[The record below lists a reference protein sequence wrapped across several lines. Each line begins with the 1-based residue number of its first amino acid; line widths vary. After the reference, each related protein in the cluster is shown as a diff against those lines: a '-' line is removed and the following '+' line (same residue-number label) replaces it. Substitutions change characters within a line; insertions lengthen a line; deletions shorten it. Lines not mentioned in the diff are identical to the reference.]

1 MINYANNFRYS
12 AHRVY
17 SDDLGAAIVLFVLI
31 KFLGRPKNK
40 KDSFIIKN
48 VHIITGD
55 GTEAV
60 NRNVYVTKGIIEE
73 RQCIPKAPLR
83 PSIFPI
89 TADDGTERK
98 IDVSHYST
106 DSKITVTVS
115 KDGEVYSEE
124 KCVVEKN
131 LSAIR
136 WEKRDSDGTDITA
149 ERKDGFIHMTG
160 TFKGKPQDKTFRIA
174 DGLWY
179 QTMDMAMPAFIASA
193 QEEIIFYSIGTGNNR
208 GTMGL
213 G

>member
-55 GTEAV
+55 GT
-60 NRNVYVTKGIIEE
+60 
-73 RQCIPKAPLR
+73 
-83 PSIFPI
+83 
-89 TADDGTERK
+89 
-98 IDVSHYST
+98 
-106 DSKITVTVS
+106 
-115 KDGEVYSEE
+115 
-124 KCVVEKN
+124 
-131 LSAIR
+131 
-136 WEKRDSDGTDITA
+136 DITA

-179 QTMDMAMPAFIASA
+179 QTMDMAIPAFIASA
-193 QEEIIFYSIGTGNNR
+193 QAEIIFYSIGTGNNR